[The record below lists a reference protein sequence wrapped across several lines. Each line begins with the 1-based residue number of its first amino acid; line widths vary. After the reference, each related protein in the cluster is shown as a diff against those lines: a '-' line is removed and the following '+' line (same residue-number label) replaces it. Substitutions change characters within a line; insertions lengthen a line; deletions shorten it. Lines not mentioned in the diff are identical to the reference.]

1 MDMKI
6 SSPDVNQGEVG
17 GEGEGVCLGYVSHG
31 GHDSTVGKAAV
42 QHWHVPSEEKVAWLV
57 SWIEVNA
64 EVEVERKKARIVSV
78 CVLVLQA
85 TPFTER
91 GKVWS
96 HCNYQV
102 VAEEHN
108 YRTQRLI

>member
-17 GEGEGVCLGYVSHG
+17 GEGEGLCLGYISHG
-31 GHDSTVGKAAV
+31 GHNSTVGKGAV
-42 QHWHVPSEEKVAWLV
+42 QHWHVSSEEKVAQLV

-64 EVEVERKKARIVSV
+64 EVEEGRKKARIVSVCV

-91 GKVWS
+91 GSGYTATIKLS
-96 HCNYQV
+96 PRNTII
-102 VAEEHN
+102 EHSG
-108 YRTQRLI
+108 